1 MSLMKN
7 ANIGKKVTLAFG
19 VVLAVSAATTGV
31 SLWQL
36 DKVTE
41 STRALMEVP
50 LVKERLVSDWYRT
63 IYGGSRRTLAIAKSS
78 DATLVN
84 FFAEDSAKG
93 SKEAGELLK
102 QVQALLTSENE
113 TRLLKD
119 ISAARDFY
127 NLQKAAVTKA
137 KETGDAAEANRVLEE
152 KFIPA
157 SVKYQSLL
165 RDLMEMQRKE
175 IDSNAAHIAEASA
188 TSVRLQLALTV
199 LLTLLVAACAML
211 LKRSIV
217 RPLSA
222 AIDVAR
228 RVAKGDL
235 GTEVKV
241 TSTDEAGQLL
251 AAMRDMTGSLRGLV
265 DNVMRSGAAIDNAS
279 GELAR
284 GNQDLSSRTEQ
295 QASSLE
301 ETASSM
307 EELTATVR
315 QNADNARQGNQLALS
330 ASAVASKGG
339 VVVAQVVD
347 TMGAINA
354 SSHKIVDIISVIDGI
369 AFQTNIL
376 ALNAAVEAARAGDQ
390 GRGFA
395 VVASEVRSLAQRSAA
410 AAKEIKL
417 LIDDSVRNVEAGSKL
432 VGEAGAT
439 MDDVVTSVRRVTDIM
454 GEIASASVEQSAG
467 IEQVN
472 QAIAQMDQVTQQ
484 NAALVEEAAAAAE
497 SLQGQAGALANAVSQ
512 FQLGGAVAPAQSVP
526 AVAPSVRL
534 EPTRLPARQPA
545 ARLAPLKRET
555 QEGWEEF

>member
-1 MSLMKN
+1 MKN

-41 STRALMEVP
+41 STKALMEVP

-113 TRLLKD
+113 TRLLKE

-127 NLQKAAVTKA
+127 IVQNAAVTKA
-137 KETGDAAEANRVLEE
+137 KEAGDATEANRVLDE

-157 SVKYQSLL
+157 SVKYQALL

-199 LLTLLVAACAML
+199 FLTLLVVACAML

-265 DNVMRSGAAIDNAS
+265 DNVMRSGAAIDTAS

-307 EELTATVR
+307 EELTSTVR

-339 VVVAQVVD
+339 VVVAQVVG

-410 AAKEIKL
+410 AAKEIKS

-497 SLQGQAGALANAVSQ
+497 SLQSQAGALAEAVSQ
-512 FQLGGAVAPAQSVP
+512 FQMGGAVAQPLP
-526 AVAPSVRL
+526 AVTASVRMA
-534 EPTRLPARQPA
+534 PTRLPASRQA
-545 ARLAPLKRET
+545 ATRHAPLKRET